1 MFSTLVSDYISPE
14 WRRRSDDSPKIWLN
28 STYRVELIKKGLD
41 KAGSLNGLGRELG
54 YKSRVHPG
62 WSVLQI
68 LLGRQA
74 FPADRLRRLADFLG
88 HPYEEVLQHQTLA
101 KKVTPENTRDALIKY
116 NLWCYLPK

>member
-1 MFSTLVSDYISPE
+1 MGSYAAPDWRKNTDESD
-14 WRRRSDDSPKIWLN
+14 KIWLN
-28 STYRVELIKKGLD
+28 SSYRVELIKKGLD

-74 FPADRLRRLADFLG
+74 FPADRLKLLANFIG
-88 HPYEEVLQHQTLA
+88 NPYEEVLQHKTLP
-101 KKVTPENTRDALIKY
+101 KKITPENTRDALIKN
-116 NLWCYLPK
+116 NLWCYIPK

>member
-1 MFSTLVSDYISPE
+1 MHLVGTYANPD
-14 WRRRSDDSPKIWLN
+14 WRRRSEESAKVWLT

-54 YKSRVHPG
+54 YRSRVHPG

-74 FPADRLRRLADFLG
+74 FPADRLRRLAEYLG
-88 HPYEEVLQHQTLA
+88 HPYEEVLQHQTLP
-101 KKVTPENTRDALIKY
+101 KKITPENTRDALIKY